1 MAVKLRLRESANI
14 LMTKLPRRTK
24 SQRIGVGAADLLSS
38 TLSEFCSVIPVP
50 QALDHGIDFICELM
64 HGDYPTG
71 KLFNIQCK
79 GKEEVVV
86 NGDTISIP
94 ISVATLNYWLI
105 QKNPTFLIVVD
116 RQNHIFYWSYPK
128 DFLNSLDKDWQQQQ
142 TVSIPVPIQNSFAQ
156 NVQALPSR
164 LTLIVDE
171 QSLAPPRQ
179 GDHLGTLAL
188 QFDRSSSTKE
198 MTIKG
203 LMHYYLEG
211 SRIANV
217 KRAYGAPGSL
227 LTVFP
232 ETLGGEGYSVQVKA
246 RAWGNLEGQEA
257 ILLQM
262 PVERNYVMSY
272 ETFREICYLLSLNL
286 SNCEVYKGVTSHGG
300 YPGGNISVTIDKG
313 SVVAKAWYEVPPGK
327 LDLFK
332 VDEKW
337 YAISLVG
344 CKTISTEKRERRTG
358 TYLHH
363 DPRRDIIWHYFDLS
377 GRSNSL
383 PLRLPNQL

>member
-1 MAVKLRLRESANI
+1 
-14 LMTKLPRRTK
+14 MTKLPRRTK
-24 SQRIGVGAADLLSS
+24 SQRTGIAAADLLSS
-38 TLSEFCSVIPVP
+38 TLIDFCNVIPVP
-50 QALDHGIDFICELM
+50 QELDIGIDFICELM
-64 HGDYPTG
+64 QGDYPTG

-79 GKEEVVV
+79 GKEEVAIS
-86 NGDTISIP
+86 GDTVSVP
-94 ISVATLNYWLI
+94 ISVTTLNYWLL
-105 QKNPTFLIVVD
+105 QRNPTFLVVVD
-116 RQNHIFYWSYPK
+116 HRNHIFYWSYPK
-128 DFLNSLDKDWQQQQ
+128 DFLNSLDKDWKQQQA
-142 TVSIPVPIQNSFAQ
+142 VSIPVPIQNSFAQ
-156 NVQALPSR
+156 DIQALPSQ
-164 LTLIVDE
+164 LTLIVNE

-179 GDHLGTLAL
+179 GDYLGTLTL
-188 QFDRSSSTKE
+188 EFNHLSSTKE

-217 KRAYGAPGSL
+217 KRAYGVPGSL
-227 LTVFP
+227 LTVFS
-232 ETLGGEGYSVQVKA
+232 ETLGGEGYGVQVKA
-246 RAWGNLEGQEA
+246 RAWGNLEGEEA

-286 SNCEVYKGVTSHGG
+286 STCEVYKEVTSHGG
-300 YPGGNISVTIDKG
+300 YPGDNISVMTDKG

-327 LDLFK
+327 LNLFK
-332 VDEKW
+332 VNKKW

-344 CKTISTEKRERRTG
+344 SKTISTDNSERRTG
-358 TYLHH
+358 TYLNY

-383 PLRLPNQL
+383 PLKFPNHP